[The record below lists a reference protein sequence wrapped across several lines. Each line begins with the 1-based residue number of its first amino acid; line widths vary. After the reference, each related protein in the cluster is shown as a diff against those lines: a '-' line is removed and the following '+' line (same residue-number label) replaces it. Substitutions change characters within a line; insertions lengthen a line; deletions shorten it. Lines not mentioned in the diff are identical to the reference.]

1 MQAKL
6 EDLFFCDADF
16 TAFCGDCGEVKF
28 SAFKS
33 EVGRLASYF
42 SGFKDAEFALHISRD
57 AHLFSKLFFALLQ
70 AGKAVYL
77 APSEEIAESI
87 KRREGVPVISNAGGA
102 VGNFRLPQN
111 LPEAD
116 FKFKNMRGGRVYFFT
131 SGSTSAPKTILKLFG
146 SLSDE
151 TLNSAKILPHGKNT
165 RVLATCEPCHL
176 YGMLWRILCPLALGL
191 EIDNKTIKTPE
202 ELIARQSSCESAVIE
217 TTPSFI
223 EALAKYRD
231 IFFFPRNCI
240 GVTTSGGLLKKEFSE
255 SALAMWGRTP
265 MEIFGSTES
274 GGIAVRNQSKS
285 QEWEVFER
293 VEVGLDDRGCINAKS
308 PYACGGF
315 FQLNDMVELLEG
327 GRKFLLRGR
336 IDRLAKVGETQVF
349 LPDLESVYCRHS
361 HVENIRIEMLGETLR
376 ALVVPSLEGKLAL
389 LKGGKLSFAK
399 ELNRFAS
406 SEFERKL
413 LPKKFRIVNR
423 FPLNPQGK
431 LLFSTVKNLLLNKID
446 EPLVFE
452 RKLSENGFSC
462 RLSFLKTN
470 SYFKGHFPSIAIL
483 PGVVQLYFAEF
494 FIRENFE
501 VGGCVRT
508 VKKLKF
514 SNVIRPLDMLELKIE
529 KAGGGAFSFEYSKGG
544 AVCSSALIEFANV

>member
-1 MQAKL
+1 MRVKL

-28 SAFKS
+28 SAFKD

-42 SGFKDAEFALHISRD
+42 SGFKGAEFALHITRD

-77 APSEEIAESI
+77 APSEGIALAI
-87 KRREGVPVISNAGGA
+87 KKRGGIPLISNAAGA
-102 VGNFRLPQN
+102 MGDFTPPQN

-116 FKFKNMRGGRVYFFT
+116 FQFKNMRGGRIYFFT
-131 SGSTSAPKTILKLFG
+131 SGSTSAPKTILKSFA

-151 TLNSAKILPHGKNT
+151 TLNSAKILPHKKNT
-165 RVLATCEPCHL
+165 SVLSTCEPCHL

-202 ELIARQSSCESAVIE
+202 ELIARQSSCESVVIE

-223 EALAKYRD
+223 EALARYRD
-231 IFFFPRNCI
+231 MFDFPKNCA
-240 GVTTSGGLLKKEFSE
+240 GVITSGGLLKKEFSE
-255 SALAMWGRTP
+255 SAFAMWACTP
-265 MEIFGSTES
+265 NEIFGSTES

-285 QEWEVFER
+285 QEWEVFEKVR
-293 VEVGLDDRGCINAKS
+293 VRVDGRGCINAES
-308 PYACGGF
+308 PYACDGF
-315 FQLNDMVELLEG
+315 FQLNDMVELLEN
-327 GRKFLLRGR
+327 GRKFLLKGR
-336 IDRLAKVGETQVF
+336 IDRLAKVGETQIF
-349 LPDLESVYCRHS
+349 LPDLENVYCRHS
-361 HVENIRIEMLGETLR
+361 HVENIRVEMLGGVLR
-376 ALVVPSLEGKLAL
+376 ALVVPSLEGKEAL
-389 LKGGKLSFAK
+389 LKGGKLSFVR
-399 ELNRFAS
+399 ELNSFAAG
-406 SEFERKL
+406 EFERKL

-431 LLFSTVKNLLLNKID
+431 LLLSTVKNLLLNKID

-452 RKLSENGFSC
+452 REKTEQSFNC
-462 RLSFLKTN
+462 KLSFLKTS

-501 VGGCVRT
+501 VGGGANI

-514 SNVIRPLDMLELKIE
+514 SNIIRPLDILDLKIE
-529 KAGGGAFSFEYSKGG
+529 KTGDSTFNFEYSKGLG
-544 AVCSSALIEFANV
+544 ICSSGAIEFANV

>member
-1 MQAKL
+1 MRVKL

-28 SAFKS
+28 SAFKD

-77 APSEEIAESI
+77 APSKEIASAI
-87 KRREGVPVISNAGGA
+87 KKRGGIPLISNAGGA
-102 VGNFRLPQN
+102 VGDFTPPQN
-111 LPEAD
+111 LPEAN
-116 FKFKNMRGGRVYFFT
+116 FQFKNMRGGLVYFFT
-131 SGSTSAPKTILKLFG
+131 SGSTSAPKTILKSFA

-151 TLNSAKILPHGKNT
+151 TLNSAKILPHKKNT
-165 RVLATCEPCHL
+165 RVLSTCEPCHL

-202 ELIARQSSCESAVIE
+202 ELIARQSSCESVVIE

-223 EALAKYRD
+223 EALARYRD
-231 IFFFPRNCI
+231 MFDFPKNCE
-240 GVTTSGGLLKKEFSE
+240 GVMTSGGLLKKEFSE
-255 SALAMWGRTP
+255 SAFAMWACTP
-265 MEIFGSTES
+265 NEIFGSTES

-285 QEWEVFER
+285 QEWEVFEKVR
-293 VEVGLDDRGCINAKS
+293 VGVDGRGCINAES

-315 FQLNDMVELLEG
+315 FQLNDMVELLED
-327 GRKFLLRGR
+327 GRKFLLKGR
-336 IDRLAKVGETQVF
+336 IDRLAKVGETQIF
-349 LPDLESVYCRHS
+349 LPDLENVYCRHS
-361 HVENIRIEMLGETLR
+361 HVENIRVEMLGGVLR
-376 ALVVPSLEGKLAL
+376 ALVVPSLKGKEAL
-389 LKGGKLSFAK
+389 LKGGKLSFVR
-399 ELNRFAS
+399 ELNSFAAN
-406 SEFERKL
+406 EFERKL

-452 RKLSENGFSC
+452 REKTEQGFNC
-462 RLSFLKTN
+462 KLSFLKTG

-501 VGGCVRT
+501 VGGGAKI

-514 SNVIRPLDMLELKIE
+514 SNIIRPLDILDLKIE
-529 KAGGGAFSFEYSKGG
+529 KTGDSTFNFEYSKGSG
-544 AVCSSALIEFANV
+544 ICSSGSIEF

>member
-1 MQAKL
+1 MRPKL

-28 SAFKS
+28 SAFKA
-33 EVGRLASYF
+33 EVGNLASYF
-42 SGFKDAEFALHISRD
+42 ESLEEGEFALHISRD
-57 AHLFSKLFFALLQ
+57 ARLFAKLFFALLQ

-87 KRREGVPVISNAGGA
+87 KRRGGVPVISNAGGA
-102 VGNFRLPQN
+102 IGNFTPPQN
-111 LPEAD
+111 LPDAN
-116 FKFKNMRGGRVYFFT
+116 FQFKNMRCGRVYFFT
-131 SGSTSAPKTILKLFG
+131 SGSTSAPKTVLKSFA

-151 TLNSAKILPHGKNT
+151 TLNSAKILPHVKNT
-165 RVLATCEPCHL
+165 RVISTCEPCHL

-202 ELIARQSSCESAVIE
+202 ELIARQRSCESVVIE

-231 IFFFPRNCI
+231 MFAFPKNCVGI
-240 GVTTSGGLLKKEFSE
+240 TTSGGLLKKEFSE

-274 GGIAVRNQSKS
+274 GGIAVRDQSKS
-285 QEWEVFER
+285 QEWEVFEKVR
-293 VEVGLDDRGCINAKS
+293 VGIDGRGCINAES

-327 GRKFLLRGR
+327 GRKFLLKGR
-336 IDRLAKVGETQVF
+336 IDRLAKVGETQIF
-349 LPDLESVYCRHS
+349 LPDLENVYCGHS
-361 HVENIRIEMLGETLR
+361 HVENIRVEMLDGVLR
-376 ALVVPSLEGKLAL
+376 ALVVPSLEGKRAL
-389 LKGGKLSFAK
+389 LKSGKLSFVK
-399 ELNRFAS
+399 ELNRFAA

-413 LPKKFRIVNR
+413 LPKRFRIVNR

-431 LLFSTVKNLLLNKID
+431 LLFSAVKNLLLNKID
-446 EPLVFE
+446 EPLVLE
-452 RKLSENGFSC
+452 SESSQKGFSC
-462 RLSFLKTN
+462 RLAFLKSS

-529 KAGGGAFSFEYSKGG
+529 REGGGAFSFEYSKDG